1 MGKRRRKLTSIKFAN
16 KFASLRASV
25 AKLRGFAD
33 PEPTPIVEKVVSV
46 VKPEPIIEK
55 PAPKIAKKT
64 SSKRVTT
71 KKNTTTKKTPARR
84 KTTKRSKRSTVKK
97 DK

>member
-1 MGKRRRKLTSIKFAN
+1 MGKTRRRLTRPKFAT
-16 KFASLRASV
+16 KFASLREKV
-25 AKLRGFAD
+25 AKLKGITE
-33 PEPTPIVEKVVSV
+33 PEPTPIVEKVVPV
-46 VKPEPIIEK
+46 VKPEPIVEK

-64 SSKRVTT
+64 PSQRATT